1 MSQTVEILHDL
12 ISFATVSRDPN
23 RALID
28 YVADRL
34 DDAGI
39 SATVIPDESN
49 KKANLFAS
57 IGPTGSGPV
66 GSGPVSSG
74 PVSSGPV
81 SSGPVSSGQHGPD
94 NGGVMLSGH
103 TDVVPID
110 GQDWTRPA
118 FTCTEEDG
126 RLYGRG
132 TTDMKG
138 FCAAAIASFVAAS
151 KLPLRSPLHLALSYD
166 EEIGCIGVRSII
178 EMMAKAPFRPAMCIV
193 GEPTEMGLGT
203 GHKGKTAI
211 RAQCHGRAG
220 HSALA
225 PLAVNALHLA
235 CDLAGEIRATQD
247 ELRENGARDD
257 DYNIPYTTLHVGRI
271 DGGVQLNIV
280 PHEAVIDFEIRN
292 LAEDNPQDIIQTIER
307 RIAPIIARAQQIA
320 PEAAIN
326 FTITN
331 TYPGLD
337 TAPDEDVVTLLKSL
351 TGANTTIKMAFGT
364 EGGLFSRDLGIPTVI
379 CGPGSMDQGHKP
391 DEFVTRQQLAL
402 CDDMLAKLNQR
413 LVAGL

>member
-12 ISFATVSRDPN
+12 IGFATVSRDPN
-23 RALID
+23 RALTD
-28 YVADRL
+28 YVANRL
-34 DDAGI
+34 DEAGVNV
-39 SATVIPDESN
+39 TVIPDDSG

-57 IGPTGSGPV
+57 TGPQEPG
-66 GSGPVSSG
+66 
-74 PVSSGPV
+74 
-81 SSGPVSSGQHGPD
+81 

-110 GQDWTRPA
+110 GQYWTRPA

-132 TTDMKG
+132 TADMKG

-151 KLPLRSPLHLALSYD
+151 HLPLRSPLHLALSHD
-166 EEIGCIGVRSII
+166 EEIGCIGVRSMI

-193 GEPTEMGLGT
+193 GEPTQMGLGT
-203 GHKGKTAI
+203 GHKGKTAV
-211 RAQCHGRAG
+211 RAHCHGRAG

-235 CDLAGEIRATQD
+235 CDLTSEIRATQD
-247 ELRENGARDD
+247 DLRQNGAQDD

-292 LAEDNPQDIIQTIER
+292 LAEDNPQDILQTIES

-331 TYPGLD
+331 AYPGLNTD
-337 TAPDEDVVTLLKSL
+337 ADEDVVTLLKSL

-364 EGGLFSRDLGIPTVI
+364 EGGLFFRDLGIPTVI

-391 DEFVTRQQLAL
+391 DEFVTRQQLTL

-413 LVAGL
+413 LVTGL

>member
-12 ISFATVSRDPN
+12 IGFATVSRDPN
-23 RALID
+23 RALTD
-28 YVADRL
+28 YVANRL
-34 DDAGI
+34 DEAGVNV
-39 SATVIPDESN
+39 TVIPDDSG

-57 IGPTGSGPV
+57 TGPQEPG
-66 GSGPVSSG
+66 
-74 PVSSGPV
+74 
-81 SSGPVSSGQHGPD
+81 

-110 GQDWTRPA
+110 GQYWTRPA

-132 TTDMKG
+132 TADMKG

-151 KLPLRSPLHLALSYD
+151 NLPLRSPLHLALSHD
-166 EEIGCIGVRSII
+166 EEIGCIGVRSMI

-193 GEPTEMGLGT
+193 GEPTQMGLGT

-211 RAQCHGRAG
+211 RAHCHGRAG

-247 ELRENGARDD
+247 DLRQNGAQDD

-292 LAEDNPQDIIQTIER
+292 LAEDNPQDILQTIES

-320 PEAAIN
+320 PEVAIN

-331 TYPGLD
+331 TYPGLNTD
-337 TAPDEDVVTLLKSL
+337 ADEDVVTLLKSL

-364 EGGLFSRDLGIPTVI
+364 EGGLFFRDLGIPTVI

-391 DEFVTRQQLAL
+391 DEFVTRQQLTL

-413 LVAGL
+413 LVTGL